1 MAVIAAV
8 TLATGA
14 FTAWQS
20 WTARQTVVHDQH
32 TVTAA
37 TATAEALLA
46 SAVDQET
53 GERGYLLTGQAS
65 FLQPYDRGVAQTPRL
80 LGELRRQLAGRP
92 ADLSTLGSLEARYAA
107 WLDDV
112 ARPEIADVRDGQR
125 ALAVA
130 IERTGSGKQH
140 FDALRVAVADL
151 LTLVTDQS
159 ASAQS
164 QADRVLGTTFV
175 LVVLRVAIVLL
186 LLAAALYALRRWVTT
201 PVERLARNVR
211 AVAAGDLDRPVLG
224 HGPPELASLGDD
236 VERMRRRL
244 RDEAEELR
252 QVRGALAEHSPLHL
266 LVHSELEPSDE
277 ASPLAVAGRQLP
289 AEGVLAGDW
298 YDVLSVAP
306 DRVAAA
312 VVDISGHGPRAGL
325 FALKVKHLLTP
336 MLRFGVAPGEAVGWV
351 ATECGETEEQFAT
364 GLVVEI
370 DLAAGRCRYANA
382 GHPAGLVFRGGR
394 LERSLGT
401 TGPIMCALPG
411 SWTTGEV
418 PIDGGDLLVLLT
430 DGVLEARRRADDAEF
445 GVVGV
450 REAVEGLGPA
460 PTPEAAVEA
469 IVTALGDQCTFPLKD
484 DATVVVLGPTT
495 G

>member
-1 MAVIAAV
+1 MAVVATA
-8 TLATGA
+8 TLASGA

-20 WTARQTVVHDQH
+20 WSARQTVVHDQR

-37 TATAEALLA
+37 TATAEALLTA
-46 SAVDQET
+46 AVDQET
-53 GERGYLLTGQAS
+53 GERGYLLAGQSS
-65 FLQPYDRGVAQTPRL
+65 FLQPYYRGVAETPRL
-80 LGELRRQLAGRP
+80 LGELRRQLAAQP
-92 ADLSTLGSLEARYAA
+92 ADLSALGSVEARYRA

-112 ARPEIADVRDGQR
+112 ARPEIADVRAGRR

-130 IERTGSGKQH
+130 IERTGTGKQH
-140 FDALRVAVADL
+140 FDALRAAVAGL

-175 LVVLRVAIVLL
+175 LVVLRVVLVLL
-186 LLAAALYALRRWVTT
+186 LLGATLYALRRWVAA

-244 RDEAEELR
+244 RDDVEELR

-266 LVHSELEPSDE
+266 LVHSELEPSAE
-277 ASPLAVAGRQLP
+277 TPPLAVAGRQLP

-312 VVDISGHGPRAGL
+312 VVDISGHGPAAGL

-336 MLRFGVAPGEAVGWV
+336 MLRFGVAPGEAVSWV

-370 DLAAGRCRYANA
+370 DLATGRCRFANA
-382 GHPAGLVFRGGR
+382 GHPAGMLFRRGA

-411 SWTTGEV
+411 SWTTAEV
-418 PIDGGDLLVLLT
+418 SVEGGDLLVLLT

-445 GVVGV
+445 GVEGV
-450 REAVEGLGPA
+450 RAAVEGLGPA

-469 IVTALGDQCTFPLKD
+469 IVTSLGDQCTFPLKD